1 MLKIVRKKGELK
13 EKGIAIIMLGLKY
26 MIEKQKG
33 TLTFSR
39 RSNAKT
45 QLSAKILTSGFLEN
59 IYMFTEHLENTPK
72 WNFDALYSNSE
83 KTREFIEEYK
93 TEKAKQFD
101 IDRENI
107 VMTGLVEGSIKT
119 KWTSI
124 KSSER

>member
-1 MLKIVRKKGELK
+1 
-13 EKGIAIIMLGLKY
+13 
-26 MIEKQKG
+26 
-33 TLTFSR
+33 
-39 RSNAKT
+39 
-45 QLSAKILTSGFLEN
+45 
-59 IYMFTEHLENTPK
+59 MFTEHLENTPK